1 MGDGA
6 QGNGDRGGCFRNFS
20 AIGLQGKKRNLPK
33 FVVALGGR
41 CHTKKLNSRRA
52 DGKGLGEV
60 ARPAGNAGERY
71 LIVLGAVELGRGRE
85 LNIIDAL
92 IKLIFFLASLSI

>member
-1 MGDGA
+1 MQQPTESRPYHWDNVVGDGA

-41 CHTKKLNSRRA
+41 CHKKKLNSLGA
-52 DGKGLGEV
+52 DGEGLGED

-71 LIVLGAVELGRGRE
+71 LIVLGAIKVGGGR
-85 LNIIDAL
+85 
-92 IKLIFFLASLSI
+92 K